1 MFEICSKTDK
11 ACAFCAKSYYN
22 PIISKNDDKEKEFC
36 GIAGSFDTR
45 VSSLPECWL
54 KMSKS
59 QKSTYTKKKKEEL
72 LKIKFRSSNG
82 YNG

>member
-1 MFEICSKTDK
+1 
-11 ACAFCAKSYYN
+11 
-22 PIISKNDDKEKEFC
+22 
-36 GIAGSFDTR
+36 
-45 VSSLPECWL
+45 L

>member
-1 MFEICSKTDK
+1 MFEICG
-11 ACAFCAKSYYN
+11 KSYYN